1 MGIRTDL
8 ALEEQER
15 LGKEGTAEGV
25 RCRSWE
31 TRHIRMSEIW
41 IESDAAA
48 LAFHKPVGTYRTM
61 EMNEEQL
68 RSGKETC
75 IEALRDSLIQM
86 IPQKASVLVVGLGNR
101 GVTPDAIGPSVLR
114 RVLVTRHLAGVL
126 PELAGLLRQV
136 CSIAPGVLGETGLE
150 SAEIVRGIVAQVR
163 PECAIVI
170 DALASARPERLC
182 RSIQISDCGIIPGS
196 GVGNNRRALNRETLG
211 IPVFAIGVP
220 TVCDL
225 RSLMQTEKQMIVT
238 SGKIDAEI
246 ESISRIIASAV
257 NRALQ
262 QEVSKEDLA
271 EIVGEL

>member
-31 TRHIRMSEIW
+31 TRHIRMSEIR

-150 SAEIVRGIVAQVR
+150 TTVSFHPDFGLRDYPGIRRRQQQKGPHPGNTGDPCICHWCPDGLR
-163 PECAIVI
+163 PAFP
-170 DALASARPERLC
+170 DA
-182 RSIQISDCGIIPGS
+182 DG
-196 GVGNNRRALNRETLG
+196 ETDDRH
-211 IPVFAIGVP
+211 IG
-220 TVCDL
+220 
-225 RSLMQTEKQMIVT
+225 K
-238 SGKIDAEI
+238 
-246 ESISRIIASAV
+246 
-257 NRALQ
+257 N
-262 QEVSKEDLA
+262 
-271 EIVGEL
+271 

>member
-8 ALEEQER
+8 ALEEQEQ
-15 LGKEGTAEGV
+15 LSDVAEGV
-25 RCRSWE
+25 SYRTWE
-31 TRHIRMSEIW
+31 THQIRMTEIH
-41 IESDAAA
+41 IESDTAAEA
-48 LAFHKPVGTYRTM
+48 LHKPVGTYRTM
-61 EMNEEQL
+61 EMSEEQL
-68 RSGKETC
+68 RSERETC
-75 IEALRDSLIQM
+75 AEVLTDNLIEM
-86 IPQKASVLVVGLGNR
+86 IPKSASVLVVGLGNR
-101 GVTPDAIGPSVLR
+101 GVTPDAIGPNVLR
-114 RVLVTRHLAGVL
+114 RVLVTRHLASAM
-126 PELAGLLRQV
+126 PELAGILRQV

-150 SAEIVRGIVAQVR
+150 SAEIVQGIVSQVQ

-182 RSIQISDCGIIPGS
+182 RSIQISDAGIIPGS
-196 GVGNNRRALNRETLG
+196 GVGNNRKALNRETLG

-246 ESISRIIASAV
+246 EGISRIIASAV
-257 NRALQ
+257 NQALQ
-262 QEVSKEDLA
+262 QTVSKEDLA